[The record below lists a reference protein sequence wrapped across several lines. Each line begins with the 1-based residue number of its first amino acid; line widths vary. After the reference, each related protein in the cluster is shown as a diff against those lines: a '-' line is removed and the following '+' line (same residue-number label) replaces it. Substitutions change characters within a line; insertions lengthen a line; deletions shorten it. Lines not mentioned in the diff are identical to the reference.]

1 MKISEFYKYSW
12 FADLSYVK
20 WAEAG
25 DIEDNPSQTAPADLI
40 FAANADGTERIPGEV
55 EEDNDSTIN
64 TLGEYIFRPT
74 DEGEQDGLK
83 GLGWQLQHYQQN
95 DPTGFAASLYG
106 DGNEKVLAIRG
117 TEPEG
122 DQLALDLIE
131 ADLEQI
137 GGLGWRQVTTTPDH
151 DLMVA

>member
-1 MKISEFYKYSW
+1 ME
-12 FADLSYVK
+12 
-20 WAEAG
+20 G
-25 DIEDNPSQTAPADLI
+25 GNDN
-40 FAANADGTERIPGEV
+40 
-55 EEDNDSTIN
+55 TIN